1 MSCDTHSVGIV
12 WLTLGHLIYLVRLL
26 GLDHPWVLGDEM
38 GDQKQPKLLRAG
50 NAVLLSEHV
59 DRVLLRVRRDDVAV
73 VPPLVVLA
81 GGQGQEGLNL
91 KLLDGVDGATLGHM
105 EDLHTSLSVLTL
117 KDLEALL
124 HHFC

>member
-1 MSCDTHSVGIV
+1 MKHLLCLDDPGI
-12 WLTLGHLIYLVRLL
+12 
-26 GLDHPWVLGDEM
+26 LGDEM
-38 GDQKQPKLLRAG
+38 GGEKQPKLLRTRDS
-50 NAVLLSEHV
+50 VLLCQHI
-59 DRVLLRVRRDDVAV
+59 DCVLLRVRRDDVAV

-91 KLLDGVDGATLGHM
+91 KLLDGVDGATLGHV
-105 EDLHTSLSVLTL
+105 ENLHTSLSVLTL